1 MIKIIILIFFIVIVS
16 KFKKKNLSN
25 YILEKFQANLKKKK
39 NFNNCKRILNI

>member
-39 NFNNCKRILNI
+39 KISIIVKEF